1 MARRVFYSFDYER
14 DAIRVQQVKKMG
26 VLAGQPVLSSN
37 KWEEVTGGTKQ
48 GIKRWIDTQ
57 ISDKSCVVVLIGR
70 RTSERDW
77 VQYEIVKGWNDGK
90 GVVGVYI
97 HNLADMNGKQTAK
110 GSNQFWGVQVG
121 RRKGRLSTVVNAYD
135 PPRSTSKGTYS
146 WIEANL
152 PAMVEEAIK
161 IRKEFTG

>member
-70 RTSERDW
+70 RTSEREW

-97 HNLADMNGKQTAK
+97 HNLADMIGKQTAK
-110 GSNQFWGVQVG
+110 GSNPFWNIQVG
-121 RRKGRLSTVVNAYD
+121 RRKVRLSTVVNAYD
-135 PPRSTSKGTYS
+135 PPRSTSKGAYS

-161 IRKEFTG
+161 IRKEFVG